1 MAAAEESLFQE
12 DFGQKV
18 DLTVRIREI
27 LQAYADGI
35 SIVKEL
41 VQNADDARARE
52 VRFCW
57 DLRTHGTDTIVDA
70 KMAPFQGPSLLVY
83 NNAVFTEADFE
94 VRIVCLSISVF
105 NNSLSASVPI
115 NIVATSPHPEPPDH
129 HQSIQNIGNSQ
140 KKGAVSKTGRFG
152 IGFNSVYHVSDVP
165 SFISGRHIVYFDPH
179 ARFLPKY
186 V

>member
-57 DLRTHGTDTIVDA
+57 DQRSHGCNSIVDP

-83 NNAVFTEADFE
+83 NNAKFTETDFE
-94 VRIVCLSISVF
+94 VRATRTVHT
-105 NNSLSASVPI
+105 AS
-115 NIVATSPHPEPPDH
+115 SE
-129 HQSIQNIGNSQ
+129 
-140 KKGAVSKTGRFG
+140 
-152 IGFNSVYHVSDVP
+152 
-165 SFISGRHIVYFDPH
+165 FI
-179 ARFLPKY
+179 ARY
-186 V
+186 CS